1 MGKAKELLK
10 LIKLWLS
17 TVDVVQLALFFQVTV
32 NVLEVNDEEPVCSPN
47 FYSFQIPVSLAV
59 GTNINGFRI
68 ECQDRDSEPRSFRYF
83 IDEGT
88 V

>member
-1 MGKAKELLK
+1 MSFQLA
-10 LIKLWLS
+10 
-17 TVDVVQLALFFQVTV
+17 LALFFQVTV

-68 ECQDRDSEPRSFRYF
+68 ECKDRDSDPRSFRYF
-83 IDEGT
+83 INEGI
-88 V
+88 VLLAGVQKFVNIDGLL